1 MKKGYFKRLS
11 IATLS
16 LVMLTSVL
24 SGCGK
29 KSTEEAGTTAVGT
42 AVASDKAPADYKGT
56 INVWS
61 FTDELK
67 SSKFIEEFNK
77 VYPNLKIKLTV
88 IPMDNNAYST
98 KLSSV
103 LSSGSGAPDV
113 YTSEV
118 SFVNRFANLPYYE
131 DLSKAPYNAEDLAKN
146 MAQYSV
152 DLGRNSTDKG
162 IRALSWQATP
172 GGIFYKRSLAKKYFG
187 TDDPE
192 AISKMMTTPEDLI
205 KMGVDLKEKSAGK
218 VSLIAGYQEL
228 YNIAQGSKTTPWI
241 VDNKLTIDAKLM
253 EFVDQAKTIRDKGI
267 DAKIAQW
274 SAPWAAAMGG
284 SNVFGFA
291 LPTWGLNYV
300 IQTNAPKTSG
310 DWALAKAP
318 ADYYWGGTWVGMYN
332 KSKQKDN
339 AWQFI
344 KFITTNKEFLLKHA
358 KDTGDFT
365 TNLEVDKQ
373 VATTDDGKNAFC
385 GGQNIF
391 KTYLDMLPGVN
402 GKLVTAYDETIN
414 NKFNANLDLYINGK
428 TSKEGFLKQFR
439 ADVKTAYPDID
450 TAE

>member
-1 MKKGYFKRLS
+1 MKKNYLKRLS
-11 IATLS
+11 MLTLS
-16 LVMLTSVL
+16 LVMVTSVL
-24 SGCGK
+24 AGCGK
-29 KSTEEAGTTAVGT
+29 SAGTSSSTSSGP
-42 AVASDKAPADYKGT
+42 AVASSKKPAEYKGELS
-56 INVWS
+56 VWS

-67 SSKFIEEFNK
+67 TSKFIEEFNK

-88 IPMDNNAYST
+88 IPMDGNAYST
-98 KLSSV
+98 KLASV
-103 LSSGSGAPDV
+103 LSSGAGAPDV

-118 SFVNRFANLPYYE
+118 SFINRFANLPHYE

-152 DLGRNSTDKG
+152 DLGRNAADKG

-172 GGIFYKRSLAKKYFG
+172 GGIFYKRSLAKEYFG

-192 AISKMMTTPEDLI
+192 AISKMMTTTEDLI
-205 KMGVDLKEKSAGK
+205 KMGTELKTKSAGK
-218 VSLIAGYQEL
+218 VSLLAGYGEL
-228 YNIAQGSKTTPWI
+228 YNIAQGSKKTPW
-241 VDNKLTIDAKLM
+241 VVNNKLTIDAKIM
-253 EFVDQAKTIRDKGI
+253 DYIGQAKAIRDGGI

-274 SAPWAAAMGG
+274 SAPWAAAQAGK
-284 SNVFGFA
+284 NVFGFV

-300 IQTNAPKTSG
+300 IQTNAPKTKG

-339 AWQFI
+339 AWQFV
-344 KFITTNKEFLLKHA
+344 KYITTDKDFLLKHA

-373 VATTDDGKNAFC
+373 VATTDAGKNEFC
-385 GGQNIF
+385 GGQNIA
-391 KTYLDMLPGVN
+391 KTYLAMLPGVS

-428 TSKEGFLKQFR
+428 TTKEKFLTQFR
-439 ADVKTAYPDID
+439 ADVKTAYPDLD